1 MAAFRYPVV
10 IFQNVPFQ
18 NHHRRVKKFRRL
30 LPVII
35 TAILIILSACLSTPN
50 PAPAA
55 RAALPMSIGTNLN
68 GVADW
73 STQQPFLDAF
83 KSARAWLTQCKGGE
97 PGCQGNWSTD
107 ESDQLNLDADG
118 WVKSL
123 PAPNDPPEYTRASTL
138 LLRELNGKYPGGK
151 YIVLY
156 TGEGK
161 LEYAFDARKDEAAS
175 KLGREVITVT
185 PSNDGIL
192 LSITA
197 TNPRNYIRD
206 IHVVP
211 EAYEKTFQTQVFNP
225 IFLERVKKFKTFR
238 FMDWQ
243 QTNGSDRMDW
253 ETRPKLTNATYA
265 TGVPVEMMVDLANRM
280 AIDPWFNMPHKATD
294 DYMTQFAQLVRSRLN
309 ADRKV
314 YVEYSNE
321 VWNWQF
327 PQAHF
332 ALEQGKKRW
341 SQEGDVFAQWYGMR
355 TAQMSDIWKQ
365 VFGQQRDRVVSV
377 LSTQTAWRGLE
388 NPALD
393 CPLWVAEGNKPCYQ
407 HGIDVLAIAGYF
419 GGNLGQGDSQAIVE
433 GWIREGEAGFK
444 KAIEQLQKGLLIPTD
459 GFDDTLKGVADSFRY
474 YKNVAQERGLQL
486 VAYEGGQHLVS
497 SGNETLSEF
506 FMALNRR
513 PEMKGLY
520 TQLLDTWRDA
530 GGSLFMNFSDI
541 GTASKWGSWGALEY
555 VGQARSPKYDAL
567 MEFIDRH
574 S

>member
-1 MAAFRYPVV
+1 MRHLGRPWR
-10 IFQNVPFQ
+10 NLRSSTLP
-18 NHHRRVKKFRRL
+18 L
-30 LPVII
+30 LVSI
-35 TAILIILSACLSTPN
+35 TAILIILSACLSAPT

-55 RAALPMSIGTNLN
+55 RAALPMAIGTNLN

-83 KSARAWLTQCKGGE
+83 KSARPWITQCNSGE
-97 PGCQGNWSTD
+97 PGCKGGWSTD
-107 ESDQLNLDADG
+107 EFDQLNLDANG

-123 PAPNDPPEYTRASTL
+123 PAPADPPEYTRVSTL
-138 LLRELNGKYPGGK
+138 LLRELNGLYPGGK
-151 YIVLY
+151 YVVLY

-175 KLGREVITVT
+175 KPGREVIIVT
-185 PSNDGIL
+185 PSQQGIQ
-192 LSITA
+192 LSVTA
-197 TNPRNYIRD
+197 TDPRKTGNYIRD

-211 EAYEKTFQTQVFNP
+211 EASEKTFQTQVFNP

-243 QTNGSDRMDW
+243 QTNGSGQIAWDK
-253 ETRPKLTNATYA
+253 RPRLTNATYA
-265 TGVPVEMMVDLANRM
+265 TGVPVELMLDLANRM
-280 AIDPWFNMPHKATD
+280 AIDPWFNMPHQATD
-294 DYMTQFAQLVRSRLN
+294 DYMTQFAKLVRSRLN

-327 PQAHF
+327 AQAHF
-332 ALEQGKKRW
+332 ALAQGKERW

-365 VFGQQRDRVVSV
+365 AFGQQRDRVVSV
-377 LSTQTAWRGLE
+377 MATQTAWRGLE

-393 CPLWVAEGNKPCYQ
+393 CPLWVAEGNQPCYQ
-407 HGIDVLAIAGYF
+407 HGIDALAIAGYF

-433 GWIREGEAGFK
+433 AWSREGEAGFK
-444 KAIEQLQKGLLIPTD
+444 KAIEQLQQGRLIPTD

-474 YKNVAQERGLQL
+474 YKTVAQERGLQL

-497 SGNETLSEF
+497 ANNEKLTEF

-513 PEMKGLY
+513 PEMRGLY
-520 TQLLDTWRDA
+520 TQLLETWRAA

-555 VGQARSPKYDAL
+555 VGQGRSPKYDAL
-567 MEFIDRH
+567 MEFIDQH